1 MSFDIASFHAIPI
14 FSKGSFFTSAEL
26 LLRQILLHCFAYSQV
41 QLFLD
46 YSGNKYEFA
55 YSKSFFE
62 LHDWFFCVLSVVE
75 TVSFHIH
82 KDSVLLLLLNLL
94 FCLMSFRIP

>member
-62 LHDWFFCVLSVVE
+62 LHDWFFCVLSVVPYPQRFCVIVVVE
-75 TVSFHIH
+75 FI
-82 KDSVLLLLLNLL
+82 VLPYE
-94 FCLMSFRIP
+94 F